1 MDGDLHLVHIAEGV
15 EGLGF
20 RFPRLLPLRW
30 RQGWLRSSTA
40 TTATWWG
47 GVWSYESS
55 WLRVLSNENHTHN
68 IYGINPEAYQSS
80 CSPCWSQSHELLG
93 CQTQVQLHPQ
103 HARSSHQTA
112 LEPLHRPPQPPAGR
126 NVCLIR
132 MLIYNE
138 ISHPHC
144 NMHVLIQMNVTCEY
158 VGYMAT
164 LPKSSQLKPGAS
176 WDTRGWAWAWMN
188 NSEVNLLFSLMLS
201 CSSPSSTI
209 SSDCQ

>member
-1 MDGDLHLVHIAEGV
+1 MEICTWSTLQKGLK
-15 EGLGF
+15 GLGLASLACCLCDGG
-20 RFPRLLPLRW
+20 RGDSDRALRPLPP
-30 RQGWLRSSTA
+30 
-40 TTATWWG
+40 G
-47 GVWSYESS
+47 GEVYQ
-55 WLRVLSNENHTHN
+55 VMNHLGSRYYPTRTTHN
-68 IYGINPEAYQSS
+68 IYGINPVAYQSS

-209 SSDCQ
+209 SSDRQ